1 MQEFEAY
8 VQRYIKN
15 QNITAEEAKKEAIV
29 DSVRL
34 YYENGDN
41 DYNVWW

>member
-1 MQEFEAY
+1 MSEFDSY

-15 QNITAEEAKKEAIV
+15 KDLTAEEAKKESIV